1 MTAFEDLYVNAPD
14 GLRLHVLAA
23 GPRDGA
29 RLPVVCLPGLAR
41 TAEDF
46 RELMTA
52 LAGDAQ
58 RPRRALALD
67 SRGRG
72 KSARDPNPA
81 NYSVPVELGDVLAM
95 LAALGIGRAVFVGT
109 SRGGILTMTLSAVR
123 PAAIA
128 GAVLNDIGPVLDMTG
143 LMRIKGYVGKL
154 PKPASMD
161 EAATIL
167 RRTLGSQFPGLDAAG
182 WQLYARRS
190 FSETANGIEANYD
203 PQISAATASFDPAQ
217 PPPEM
222 WAQFDGLAQ
231 APLMLIRGEHSDLL
245 SMATVK
251 EMRRRRPDLEL
262 VEVMGQGHAPLLA
275 DRITIERICGFVARC
290 DATNPGAAARNPP
303 RNP

>member
-1 MTAFEDLYVNAPD
+1 MTAFEDLYFSAPD
-14 GLRLHVLAA
+14 GLRLHLLAA
-23 GPRDGA
+23 GPRNGG
-29 RLPVVCLPGLAR
+29 RLPAVCLPGLAR
-41 TAEDF
+41 TSEDF
-46 RELMTA
+46 RELMAA
-52 LAGDAQ
+52 LADGASG
-58 RPRRALALD
+58 RRVYALD

-72 KSARDPNPA
+72 KSARDSNSA
-81 NYSVPVELGDVLAM
+81 NYSVPVEIVDVLAM
-95 LAALGIGRAVFVGT
+95 LDAMSIERAVFVGT
-109 SRGGILTMTLSAVR
+109 SRGGILTMTLSTVR

-154 PKPASMD
+154 PKAVSMSD
-161 EAATIL
+161 AAAIL
-167 RRTLGSQFPGLDAAG
+167 RRTLGSQFPGLDDAG

-190 FSETANGIEANYD
+190 FVQTASGIEANYD
-203 PQISAATASFDPAQ
+203 RQISAATASFDPAQ

-222 WAQFDGLAQ
+222 WPQFDSLAG

-245 SMATVK
+245 SWATVT

-275 DRITIERICGFVARC
+275 DRLTIERICGFAARC
-290 DATNPGAAARNPP
+290 DATNPAARNPP